1 MESLQFSPQPP
12 EMSPS
17 PIKTGKIFVGF
28 LRQRRS
34 GIPDSELALNSAPSL
49 TAAINNPAFAGSSP
63 AQDGKGDAGLERL
76 RPGHR
81 ARGGSATAA
90 APPGIPPNLS
100 LSSVQ
105 EDGKQRKNPPVSN
118 PDALPPP
125 GPAHAV
131 SAQLGAIPAARGG
144 TGSGQ
149 RLLGSAQ
156 GSSHHRDQPDFT
168 DRGREEVLI
177 AALQ

>member
-1 MESLQFSPQPP
+1 M
-12 EMSPS
+12 
-17 PIKTGKIFVGF
+17 GF

-105 EDGKQRKNPPVSN
+105 EDGKQRMNPPVSKSRCAS
-118 PDALPPP
+118 PAGSRARCVRPARGHP
-125 GPAHAV
+125 GG
-131 SAQLGAIPAARGG
+131 SGG

-177 AALQ
+177 AALR